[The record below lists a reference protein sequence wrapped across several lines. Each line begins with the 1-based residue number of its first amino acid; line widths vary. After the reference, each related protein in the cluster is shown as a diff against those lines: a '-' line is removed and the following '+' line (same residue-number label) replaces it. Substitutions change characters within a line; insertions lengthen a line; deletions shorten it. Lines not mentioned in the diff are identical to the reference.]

1 MQFDVRPIYIGWKL
15 GIYAYI
21 YTYVYTGIH
30 ILAYMYIW
38 VCACVRAWGTYHYQY
53 YRYQQFFDSL
63 PIDQFARGRLL
74 LPFCFVYSGM
84 WININVKAYY
94 LLYKHELY
102 IYFDLPHKPQGL
114 PNN

>member
-1 MQFDVRPIYIGWKL
+1 MQFDVRPIYICRL
-15 GIYAYI
+15 EVRYICIYI
-21 YTYVYTGIH
+21 YIYTGIH

-84 WININVKAYY
+84 
-94 LLYKHELY
+94 
-102 IYFDLPHKPQGL
+102 
-114 PNN
+114 